1 MSQGCAT
8 AIHALFAAELKLGGF
23 IELCG
28 WLPLRA
34 QIDKYTKD
42 RKLTS
47 EAPRKSLDSDTLED
61 QKRAVPLNTPVF
73 LGHARDDDIVLI
85 ANGRTLRDSLKS
97 LGMNVAW
104 REYED
109 GGHWL
114 NEPRG
119 VDDIVAFLRDLGVG
133 V

>member
-1 MSQGCAT
+1 
-8 AIHALFAAELKLGGF
+8 ELKLGGF

-47 EAPRKSLDSDTLED
+47 EAPRKSLNSDT
-61 QKRAVPLNTPVF
+61 LNTPVF

-114 NEPRG
+114 NES
-119 VDDIVAFLRDLGVG
+119 
-133 V
+133 